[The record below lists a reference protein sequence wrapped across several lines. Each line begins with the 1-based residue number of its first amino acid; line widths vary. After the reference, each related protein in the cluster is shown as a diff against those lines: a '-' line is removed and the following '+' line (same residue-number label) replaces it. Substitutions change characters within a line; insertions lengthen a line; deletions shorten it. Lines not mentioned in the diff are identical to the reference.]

1 MQISPETKKISE
13 IFPIEGNLNYRI
25 PIYQRNYSWQD
36 KQIEMLIEDIAKEA
50 SGYYIGNVLITRN
63 EDSSIQE
70 IVDGQQRLT
79 TISLIFLAVY
89 EVTKK
94 FIALNPLDV
103 GSLLSDIK
111 RKLLIN
117 GSLDNQRYTLLSGD
131 NTVYK
136 DILKTVLT
144 DDKTYSA
151 KKIRF
156 SIRYQR
162 IKQLLDEEYDTFYS
176 LKDFY
181 DKLNSIEL
189 LKITVTKL
197 SDAFS
202 IFSSLNSKG
211 MPLTLV
217 DLLKN
222 EYLKQAT
229 KEKINES
236 NALIGWDSL
245 MNVFAES
252 EEINTNDVTQFLLNN
267 YDALES
273 KERRSITKGEA
284 LDLYNKIIDKG
295 SKYIHELKERSNWFD
310 FIKDSDANV
319 EVDTKVKKLIFDLS
333 ILDPSQSFPLLLF
346 IFVRTKELKLST
358 DQLIMVLDSIISF
371 FVRRNIT
378 LKPKASNVRSL
389 FININREIQEKNL
402 LGKDIVILIKK
413 EILKESVSDQILKQT
428 LIEDGLYDKN
438 SSTTRFILIDLERKL
453 QDDYIKKNKTVYFT
467 KANPDTLNDSIDS
480 PRGKRP
486 KQRWTIEHILP
497 EGPKLPTHWETMISP
512 QDPSKAREIQED
524 HVHKLG
530 NLTLTP
536 YNSELGQKSFV
547 DKKNKQDKG
556 NFVGLKL
563 PIVLNE
569 SIPNI
574 GLNETIDSKVSW
586 TIEDINR
593 RTEEL
598 ANKILDFYK
607 L

>member
-13 IFPIEGNLNYRI
+13 IFPIEGNLNYKI
-25 PIYQRNYSWQD
+25 PIYQRSYSWQD
-36 KQIEMLIEDIAKEA
+36 KQIEMFIEDIAKEA
-50 SGYYIGNVLITRN
+50 SGYYIGNVLITRT
-63 EDSSIQE
+63 EDNSIQE

-79 TISLIFLAVY
+79 TISLLLLAIY

-111 RKLLIN
+111 RKLIIN
-117 GSLDNQRYTLLSGD
+117 GSLDHQRYTLLSAD
-131 NTVYK
+131 NAVYK
-136 DILKTVLT
+136 DILKTVLI
-144 DDKTYSA
+144 DDKKYNA

-162 IKQLLDEEYDTFYS
+162 IKEILDEEYETFYS
-176 LKDFY
+176 LKNFY

-236 NALIGWDSL
+236 NAIVGWDSL
-245 MNVFAES
+245 MSVFADS

-319 EVDTKVKKLIFDLS
+319 DVDPKVKRLVYDLS
-333 ILDPSQSFPLLLF
+333 NLDPSQSFPLLLF
-346 IFVRTKELKLST
+346 IFVRLKELKLST
-358 DQLIMVLDSIISF
+358 DQLIMILSNIISF

-402 LGKDIVILIKK
+402 LSNDIVTLIKK
-413 EILKESVSDQILKQT
+413 EITKESVSDQILKQT
-428 LIEDGLYDKN
+428 LLEDGLYDKN

-453 QDDYIKKNKTVYFT
+453 QDTYIKKNKTVYFT
-467 KANPDTLNDSIDS
+467 KANPDTLNELIDS

-497 EGPKLPTHWETMISP
+497 EGSKLPSFWEIMISP
-512 QDPSKAREIQED
+512 QDPSKAREIQDE

-563 PIVLNE
+563 PIILNE

-574 GLNETIDSKVSW
+574 GINETIDSKETW

-607 L
+607 I

>member
-13 IFPIEGNLNYRI
+13 IFPIEGNLNYKI
-25 PIYQRNYSWQD
+25 PIYQRSYSWQD
-36 KQIEMLIEDIAKEA
+36 KQIEMFIEDIAKEA
-50 SGYYIGNVLITRN
+50 SGYYIGNVLITRT
-63 EDSSIQE
+63 EDNSIQE

-79 TISLIFLAVY
+79 TISLLLLAIY

-111 RKLLIN
+111 RKLIIN
-117 GSLDNQRYTLLSGD
+117 GSLDHQRYTLLSAD
-131 NTVYK
+131 NAVYK
-136 DILKTVLT
+136 DILKTVLI
-144 DDKTYSA
+144 DDKKYNA

-162 IKQLLDEEYDTFYS
+162 IKEILDEEYETFYS
-176 LKDFY
+176 LKNFY

-236 NALIGWDSL
+236 NAIVGWDSL
-245 MNVFAES
+245 MSVFADS

-319 EVDTKVKKLIFDLS
+319 DVDPKVKRLVYDLS
-333 ILDPSQSFPLLLF
+333 NLDPSQSFPLLLF
-346 IFVRTKELKLST
+346 IFVRLKELKLST
-358 DQLIMVLDSIISF
+358 DQLIMILSNIISF

-402 LGKDIVILIKK
+402 LSNDIVTLIKK
-413 EILKESVSDQILKQT
+413 EITKESVSDQILKQT
-428 LIEDGLYDKN
+428 LLEDGLYDKN

-453 QDDYIKKNKTVYFT
+453 QDTYIKKNKTVYFT
-467 KANPDTLNDSIDS
+467 KANPDTLNELIAT

-497 EGPKLPTHWETMISP
+497 EGSKLPSFWEIMISP
-512 QDPSKAREIQED
+512 QDPSKAREIQDE

-563 PIVLNE
+563 PIILNE

-574 GLNETIDSKVSW
+574 GINETIDSKETW

-607 L
+607 I

>member
-13 IFPIEGNLNYRI
+13 IFPIEGNLNYKI
-25 PIYQRNYSWQD
+25 PIYQRSYSWQD
-36 KQIEMLIEDIAKEA
+36 KQIEMFIEDIAKEA
-50 SGYYIGNVLITRN
+50 SGYYIGNVLITRT
-63 EDSSIQE
+63 EDNSIQE

-79 TISLIFLAVY
+79 TISLLLLAIY

-94 FIALNPLDV
+94 FIPLNPLDV

-111 RKLLIN
+111 RKLIIN
-117 GSLDNQRYTLLSGD
+117 GSLDHQRYTLLSAD
-131 NTVYK
+131 NVVYK
-136 DILKTVLT
+136 DILKTVLI
-144 DDKTYSA
+144 DDKKYNA

-162 IKQLLDEEYDTFYS
+162 IKEILDEEYETFYS
-176 LKDFY
+176 LKNFY

-236 NALIGWDSL
+236 NAILGWDSL
-245 MNVFAES
+245 MSVFADS
-252 EEINTNDVTQFLLNN
+252 EELNTNDVTQFLLNN
-267 YDALES
+267 YDALEN

-295 SKYIHELKERSNWFD
+295 SKYIHELKERSHWFD

-319 EVDTKVKKLIFDLS
+319 DVDPKVKRLVYDLS
-333 ILDPSQSFPLLLF
+333 NLDPSQSFPLLLF
-346 IFVRTKELKLST
+346 IFVRLKELELST
-358 DQLIMVLDSIISF
+358 DQLIIILSNIISF

-378 LKPKASNVRSL
+378 LKPKASNVRAL

-402 LGKDIVILIKK
+402 LGNNIVTLIKK
-413 EILKESVSDQILKQT
+413 EITKESVSDQILKQT
-428 LIEDGLYDKN
+428 LLEDGLYDKN

-453 QDDYIKKNKTVYFT
+453 QDTYIKKNKTVYFT
-467 KANPDTLNDSIDS
+467 KANPDTLNELIDS

-497 EGPKLPTHWETMISP
+497 EGSKLPLFWEKMISP
-512 QDPSKAREIQED
+512 EDTSKAREIQDE

-563 PIVLNE
+563 PLILNE

-574 GLNETIDSKVSW
+574 GMNETIDSKESW

-607 L
+607 I

>member
-13 IFPIEGNLNYRI
+13 IFPIEGNLNYKI
-25 PIYQRNYSWQD
+25 PIYQRSYSWQD
-36 KQIEMLIEDIAKEA
+36 KQIEMFIEDIAKEA
-50 SGYYIGNVLITRN
+50 SGYYIGNVLITRT
-63 EDSSIQE
+63 EDNSIQE

-79 TISLIFLAVY
+79 TISLLLLAIY

-111 RKLLIN
+111 RKLIIN
-117 GSLDNQRYTLLSGD
+117 GSIDHQRYTLLSAD
-131 NTVYK
+131 NAVYK
-136 DILKTVLT
+136 DILKTVLI
-144 DDKTYSA
+144 DDKKYNA

-162 IKQLLDEEYDTFYS
+162 IKEILDEEYETFYS
-176 LKDFY
+176 LKNFY

-236 NALIGWDSL
+236 NAIVGWDSL
-245 MNVFAES
+245 MSVFADS

-319 EVDTKVKKLIFDLS
+319 DVDPKVKRLVYDLS
-333 ILDPSQSFPLLLF
+333 NLDPSQSFPLLLF
-346 IFVRTKELKLST
+346 IFVRLKELKLST
-358 DQLIMVLDSIISF
+358 DQLIMILSNIISF

-402 LGKDIVILIKK
+402 LSNDIVTLIKK
-413 EILKESVSDQILKQT
+413 EITKESVSDQILKQT
-428 LIEDGLYDKN
+428 LLEDGLYDKN

-453 QDDYIKKNKTVYFT
+453 QDTYIKKNKTVYFT
-467 KANPDTLNDSIDS
+467 KANPDTLNELIDS

-497 EGPKLPTHWETMISP
+497 EGSKLPSFWEIMISP
-512 QDPSKAREIQED
+512 QDPSKAREIQDE

-574 GLNETIDSKVSW
+574 GINENIDSKETW

-598 ANKILDFYK
+598 ANKILNFYK
-607 L
+607 I